1 MLCALI
7 VHFNQISIQGNDNVD
22 FRVHEGE
29 KMMIKKGEG
38 LHRDVG
44 AGCGR
49 KGSQNWIRLNGNWKG
64 YEGNNVFYIQGY
76 FNNL

>member
-49 KGSQNWIRLNGNWKG
+49 KGSQN
-64 YEGNNVFYIQGY
+64 
-76 FNNL
+76 